1 MRAGNVNRWVVAGV
15 LAPLALCVL
24 IEARDTTAPPTRV
37 APVADVYHGVSVEDP
52 YRWLENDK
60 DPEVKAWSAAQ
71 SARTR
76 AYLDGLPYRAQLGAR
91 LMELTSQTSPSYG
104 DLKASNG
111 RLFGRYSDPARQQ
124 TMLSVM
130 RADATG
136 PRVFLDPNVIDP
148 TGGTAIDWYVPSPD
162 GRRVAV
168 SLSRGGSEDGDLH
181 VFEVESGRD
190 IGEVIPHVQ
199 YPTAGGSAA
208 WSEDGSGLWYT
219 RFPGSERPEA
229 DRHFYQTVWW
239 HKLGT
244 PVTADRQVFGDGLPR
259 VAEIQMQFS
268 PFAHALLV
276 AVANGDGGQ
285 FAHYVVDTAGR
296 VHQVTRFADD
306 VEFATFGPD
315 GSLYLISEHSALR
328 RQILKLAP
336 GNYSLPDARVIVAQG
351 ADVITTEFGGD
362 DPIVFVGRMMAVRY
376 LAGGPSRL
384 RFFDLNGRPQGEAS
398 LPPVASVTEMEAVE
412 GDLLYS
418 VETYLTPRTF
428 RRRLPDGR
436 DVATNLRVTSPVSFD
451 DMEVTRV
458 TARSADGT
466 DIPVNV
472 IRRKGLALDGSHPTL
487 LYGYGGYGISQ
498 TPFFLGASRRVFFD
512 AGGVFAIANIR
523 GGGEL
528 GEEWHKK
535 GALTEKQNVFDD
547 FAAAARW
554 LIDQRYT
561 SPEHL
566 AIQGGSNGGLLMGAL
581 LTQHPE
587 LFRAVVSSVGI
598 YDMLRVELDP
608 NGEFNTTEFGTVKN
622 PDQFRAMYAYSPY
635 HRVKEGVAY
644 PAVLMQT
651 GENDGRVNPMQSR
664 KMTAR
669 LQAATSSR
677 FPILLITSGEAGH
690 GIGSPL
696 SVRIGQTADAFAFLF
711 DQLGMKW
718 DPANQTGTKQQR

>member
-1 MRAGNVNRWVVAGV
+1 MKKLIVVGL
-15 LAPLALCVL
+15 LASFGICVL
-24 IEARDTTAPPTRV
+24 IEARDTSAPATRI
-37 APVADVYHGVSVEDP
+37 APVRDAYHGVSVEDP
-52 YRWLENDK
+52 YRWLEDEKN
-60 DPEVKAWSAAQ
+60 PEVRAWTAAQ

-76 AYLDGLPYRAQLGAR
+76 AYLDALPYRAPLGAR
-91 LMELTSQTSPSYG
+91 LMALTSQGSPSYFN
-104 DLKASNG
+104 LKASNG
-111 RLFGRYSDPARQQ
+111 RLFARYADPAKQQ

-130 RADATG
+130 RADATEAH
-136 PRVFLDPNVIDP
+136 VFLDPNALDP

-181 VFEVESGRD
+181 IFEVESGRD

-199 YPTAGGSAA
+199 YPTAGGDAA
-208 WSEDGSGLWYT
+208 WSEDATGLWYT
-219 RFPGSERPEA
+219 RFPGPERPEA

-244 PVTADRQVFGDGLPR
+244 SISADRRVFGDGLPR
-259 VAEIQMQFS
+259 VAEIQMKFS

-276 AVANGDGGQ
+276 TVANGDGGQ
-285 FAHYVVDTAGR
+285 FAHFVIDADGR
-296 VHQVTRFADD
+296 VHQVSRFEDD

-315 GSLYLISEHSALR
+315 RSLYLVSERNALK
-328 RQILKLAP
+328 RQILKLP
-336 GNYSLPDARVIVAQG
+336 PDNYTLGDARVVVAPG
-351 ADVITTEFGGD
+351 TDVITAEFGGD
-362 DPIVFVGRMMAVRY
+362 EPIAFVGRMMAVRY

-384 RFFDLNGRPQGEAS
+384 RFFDLNGQPRGEAS
-398 LPPVASVTEMEAVE
+398 LPPVASVSEMEPVE

-436 DVATNLRVTSPVSFD
+436 EVATNLRVTSPVAFD

-458 TARSADGT
+458 TARSLDGT
-466 DIPVNV
+466 DIPVNI

-487 LYGYGGYGISQ
+487 LYGYGGYGLSQ
-498 TPFFLGASRRVFFD
+498 TPSFVGATRRLFFD

-535 GALTEKQNVFDD
+535 GSLTEKQNVFDD

-587 LFRAVVSSVGI
+587 MFRAVVSSVGI

-622 PDQFRAMYAYSPY
+622 LDQFRAMYAYSPY
-635 HRVKEGVAY
+635 HRVRDAVAY

-669 LQAATSSR
+669 LQAATDSKY
-677 FPILLITSGEAGH
+677 PILLITTGDAGH

-696 SVRIGQTADAFAFLF
+696 SVRVGQTADALAFLF
-711 DQLGMKW
+711 DQLDMKW
-718 DPANQTGTKQQR
+718 EATPEAGTKPPR